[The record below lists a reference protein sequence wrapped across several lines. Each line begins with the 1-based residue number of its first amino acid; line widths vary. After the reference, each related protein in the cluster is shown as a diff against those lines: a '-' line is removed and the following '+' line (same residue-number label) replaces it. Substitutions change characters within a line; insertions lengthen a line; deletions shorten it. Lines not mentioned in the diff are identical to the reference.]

1 MRVSVYEL
9 EAEAKKELIV
19 KQLQAVIDRY
29 EEQKGDSVFSYL
41 RCPVESYTTKGKVK
55 GLKKALKIINEIL

>member
-1 MRVSVYEL
+1 MRGSVYEL

-19 KQLQAVIDRY
+19 KQLQAVIDKY
-29 EEQKGDSVFSYL
+29 EVRRVDTVFSYL
-41 RCPVESYTTKGKVK
+41 RCPDESALTGGKAK